1 MTDFYKEIL
10 ALSYFREKK
19 SEYIIS
25 DLIEILGYNR
35 DQIDELIGRLFTK
48 EYLCYNDNMISIT
61 SKGMAFLISQNSDE
75 MSARDDQF
83 FMIKISPESALSL
96 DAPYVPKRFTKKYD
110 G

>member
-1 MTDFYKEIL
+1 MIDYYEEVL

-25 DLIEILGYNR
+25 ELIEILGYNR
-35 DQIDELIGRLFTK
+35 DQIDELIRRLFTK

-61 SKGMAFLISQNSDE
+61 NKGMTFLISRNSDE

-83 FMIKISPESALSL
+83 LMIKISPEAALPI
-96 DAPYVPKRFTKKYD
+96 DAPYVPEKFTKKYD